1 MLLAFH
7 LFLKLFYSFLIEKL
21 KEQWLKEKKVIDS
34 AGAVKR
40 NIEKL
45 KAQIEINKKNPSMS
59 LSLEQKYSQM
69 LDMEQKLQAIQEQ
82 SGKKRL
88 LKEEVDEDDIANIVA
103 KWTGIPV
110 NRLMEDE
117 SKKLIGMEKVQG
129 NFSLQLLILRI
140 L

>member
-1 MLLAFH
+1 M
-7 LFLKLFYSFLIEKL
+7 
-21 KEQWLKEKKVIDS
+21 
-34 AGAVKR
+34 KR

-103 KWTGIPV
+103 KWT
-110 NRLMEDE
+110 
-117 SKKLIGMEKVQG
+117 SC
-129 NFSLQLLILRI
+129 
-140 L
+140 